1 MNEYVNKEAT
11 WEAMSV
17 QALLRDSEFTLVF
30 Y

>member
-1 MNEYVNKEAT
+1 MEYVNKQAT

-17 QALLRDSEFTLVF
+17 EALLRDSEFILVF